1 MARLSIEIRPSWIA
15 RPFHLAFTR
24 PFMDVDGTES
34 AAQWGTTEIP
44 VSTGPHEIAVYF
56 RYRGQKTARLGIG
69 RAEFTVEGSA
79 DPLVVRAVLGVRNG
93 SPFKV
98 EVG

>member
-34 AAQWGTTEIP
+34 AAQWGTTEIA
-44 VSTGPHEIAVYF
+44 VTTGPHEIAVYF
-56 RYRGQKTARLGIG
+56 RYRGQETARLGIG
-69 RAEFTVEGSA
+69 RAEFTVDGSA

>member
-1 MARLSIEIRPSWIA
+1 
-15 RPFHLAFTR
+15 
-24 PFMDVDGTES
+24 MDVDGTES

-44 VSTGPHEIAVYF
+44 VTTGPHEIAVYF

-69 RAEFTVEGSA
+69 RAEFTVDGSA

>member
-1 MARLSIEIRPSWIA
+1 MARLNIEIRPSWIA

-34 AAQWGTTEIP
+34 AAWWGTTEVP
-44 VSTGPHEIAVYF
+44 VTAGPQDIAVYF
-56 RYRGQKTARLGIG
+56 RYRGQKSARLGIG
-69 RAEFTVEGSA
+69 SAAFVVDGSS
-79 DPLVVRAVLGVRNG
+79 DPLALRAVLGVRNG

-98 EVG
+98 RVG

>member
-1 MARLSIEIRPSWIA
+1 M
-15 RPFHLAFTR
+15 AFTR
-24 PFMDVDGTES
+24 PFMDVDGTEL

-44 VSTGPHEIAVYF
+44 VTAGSHEIAVYF
-56 RYRGQKTARLGIG
+56 RYRRQKTARLGIG
-69 RAEFTVEGSA
+69 WAEFTVDGSS